1 MGRKRANDQ
10 LAYLIASLNHHL
22 EADLSES
29 LRPSGVPIEQ
39 YRILEVLSAEEP
51 RSMGELAASAL
62 IETPTLTKIID
73 KMTSE
78 GFVYRVPDPND
89 RRRVLVMTAPA
100 GKAFYK
106 SVRGAATAQEKR
118 IVDALQ
124 SDKADKLRDLLRQLL
139 Q

>member
-1 MGRKRANDQ
+1 VGRKRMNDQ
-10 LAYLIASLNHHL
+10 LAYLVASLNHNL

-39 YRILEVLSAEEP
+39 YRILDALNAEEP
-51 RSMGELAASAL
+51 RSMGDLAAHAL

-73 KMTSE
+73 KMTAE
-78 GFVYRVPDPND
+78 GFVYRVPDPDD

-106 SVRGAATAQEKR
+106 NVRGAATAQEKR
-118 IVDALQ
+118 IVGALQ